1 MCGEIN
7 NTIFDLHWTFNIIS
21 ASAYGVLAPGSA
33 HARPSAQ
40 PPIDTSRISRRT
52 CLQSHLQTSPPP
64 LKTHISKPYN
74 NSFLVKII
82 FFFLGG
88 GGLQN
93 CTPRRQGGSP
103 NFSPHPKSFF
113 LTYNSVQNYKT
124 LAQPLLGEKC
134 AAQKEK
140 EKLSHKYFTLRSASM
155 PKDSTCTL
163 LGPISSSSYHWSI
176 SLSFL
181 QENLVLKFTTRV
193 R

>member
-40 PPIDTSRISRRT
+40 SPIDTSRISRRT

-82 FFFLGG
+82 FWTLKNSRTAPSVRKVWGAKEKKKQIS
-88 GGLQN
+88 LKYWTL
-93 CTPRRQGGSP
+93 CSAATPR
-103 NFSPHPKSFF
+103 
-113 LTYNSVQNYKT
+113 
-124 LAQPLLGEKC
+124 
-134 AAQKEK
+134 AA
-140 EKLSHKYFTLRSASM
+140 HALRSDQFNDEMTGNGSTFLLLVYTSM
-155 PKDSTCTL
+155 C
-163 LGPISSSSYHWSI
+163 
-176 SLSFL
+176 LSWT
-181 QENLVLKFTTRV
+181 Q
-193 R
+193 